1 MNQHTRLARRF
12 LSVPASL
19 AVLAFTFFSVPRVFA
34 DSDRDSILL
43 PFAQDAGMSG
53 ANQGKWTLTD
63 ILNIVVWI
71 VQWVYTILF
80 IFAVFIFLVAAYN
93 FILGGS
99 NEDRIKTAKNQL
111 KWGVVAIVVALLSV
125 GVSYAID
132 TFLRTGA

>member
-1 MNQHTRLARRF
+1 MNQFRRLVEGMLFGIVSLGIFVSILSSAPYALADPTRE
-12 LSVPASL
+12 
-19 AVLAFTFFSVPRVFA
+19 
-34 DSDRDSILL
+34 DILL
-43 PFAQDAGMSG
+43 PFGQDVGMSG
-53 ANQGKWTLTD
+53 ANQGKWTLTGV
-63 ILNIVVWI
+63 LNIVVWI
-71 VQWVYTILF
+71 VQWAYTILF